1 MISLSKTEA
10 DGVLNTRCL
19 KAQNVKSPR
28 YRRFL
33 FTKSLKGKEKRR
45 YSVHVFWMEGFR
57 STDMLSCR
65 DNGPGP
71 PRCVLPA
78 PRPPCSPS
86 LYLPLSRN
94 TRHILLET
102 TPPAKSSLPA
112 PRLFS
117 FTPTLFPRHALT
129 AHLTLKQHL
138 DAPVATGAGKASRW
152 PPVRPTRLAR
162 THF

>member
-1 MISLSKTEA
+1 
-10 DGVLNTRCL
+10 
-19 KAQNVKSPR
+19 
-28 YRRFL
+28 
-33 FTKSLKGKEKRR
+33 
-45 YSVHVFWMEGFR
+45 MEGFR

-78 PRPPCSPS
+78 PRPPRSPS
-86 LYLPLSRN
+86 LYLPPSRN

-117 FTPTLFPRHALT
+117 LTPTLFPRHALT
-129 AHLTLKQHL
+129 AHLTSKRHRDAPQLREQGWKKKSVALTSDLL
-138 DAPVATGAGKASRW
+138 DALNLEAIFKLCTWRNVLPLSSLF
-152 PPVRPTRLAR
+152 PPAQISE
-162 THF
+162 

>member
-1 MISLSKTEA
+1 MIPLNKTEA
-10 DGVLNTRCL
+10 E
-19 KAQNVKSPR
+19 KAQNVPSPW

-45 YSVHVFWMEGFR
+45 YRVYVFWMEGFR

-78 PRPPCSPS
+78 PRPPCSPTI
-86 LYLPLSRN
+86 YLPLSRN
-94 TRHILLET
+94 TRHILLKT

-112 PRLFS
+112 PQLFC
-117 FTPTLFPRHALT
+117 FTPNLFQRHALT
-129 AHLTLKQHL
+129 AHLTLKRHWA
-138 DAPVATGAGKASRW
+138 APAATRVGKASRW
-152 PPVRPTRLAR
+152 PPVIPTRR
-162 THF
+162 S

>member
-1 MISLSKTEA
+1 MASC
-10 DGVLNTRCL
+10 CL
-19 KAQNVKSPR
+19 KAQNIPSSR

-33 FTKSLKGKEKRR
+33 STKSLKGKEKRR
-45 YSVHVFWMEGFR
+45 YSMHVFWMEGFR

-86 LYLPLSRN
+86 IYLPLSRN

-112 PRLFS
+112 PRLFC
-117 FTPTLFPRHALT
+117 FMPTLFPRHALT
-129 AHLTLKQHL
+129 HWNGTGTHQRLQERGKRHAGLQCVQH
-138 DAPVATGAGKASRW
+138 AVAIS
-152 PPVRPTRLAR
+152 
-162 THF
+162 HF